1 MMRRYGNM
9 FNGNRNGI
17 GAWGNL
23 KCKILDSTLSGSPFK
38 VTPFWDGRLGAMG
51 NYGLAGRRQHRLAR
65 IAYLWSRWP
74 LKLRRDLAIILAAS
88 PPTVRRDVR
97 DIRAKENV
105 WEAT

>member
-51 NYGLAGRRQHRLAR
+51 NYGLAGRRTTQTRPHR
-65 IAYLWSRWP
+65 
-74 LKLRRDLAIILAAS
+74 ILMVKVAS
-88 PPTVRRDVR
+88 
-97 DIRAKENV
+97 
-105 WEAT
+105 